1 MLVEDTTAFI
11 EQLEVRREDKRAEK
25 HRRRRAHAELDVL
38 RAEWE
43 TRTALEAV
51 RRMEQELASLTAPN
65 VASPG
70 RRLLEARRRRSLL
83 HRIESMRAR
92 ARAKQD
98 ERTVARERLRTL
110 DRFGSAEPP
119 APGAK
124 VFRLHSAQHHLE
136 CSERRF
142 ARLASSQVDLPVLVA
157 KKDGRS
163 WWWYADRFWWDD
175 DGLPARDVQVIVLDA
190 DLRARQRAQD
200 LAQARATLLDE
211 ERPLAETEH
220 VSQVVRFAV
229 WCRDRGRCVDCGT
242 AENVGFDEIL
252 PPEVGGSNAA
262 ANVELRC
269 RVCHERRALNQSRAR
284 VGRAQVDATSHVL

>member
-11 EQLEVRREDKRAEK
+11 EQLEVQRQDRRAEK
-25 HRRRRAHAELDVL
+25 RRRRRAQAEVAVL

-43 TRTALEAV
+43 ARVALEAV
-51 RRMEQELASLTAPN
+51 RKMEDELAQLPEPARTPR
-65 VASPG
+65 
-70 RRLLEARRRRSLL
+70 RRLLDARRRRALE
-83 HRIESMRAR
+83 HRIESMRRR

-98 ERTVARERLRTL
+98 ESLAARERLRQL
-110 DRFGSAEPP
+110 DGRGRGERP

-142 ARLASSQVDLPVLVA
+142 ARIASSQSELPVLVG
-157 KKDGRS
+157 KTEGRS

-175 DGLPARDVQVIVLDA
+175 DGLPARDVRIIVLDG

-200 LAQARATLLDE
+200 LADARAALLAE
-211 ERPLAETEH
+211 ERPVGGDAS
-220 VSQVVRFAV
+220 VSPLVRFAV
-229 WCRDRGRCVDCGT
+229 WCRDRGRCVDCGSP
-242 AENVGFDEIL
+242 ENLRFDEIV
-252 PPEVGGSNAA
+252 PPTAGGGKTS

-269 RVCHERRALNQSRAR
+269 DACRERRALNQSRAR
-284 VGRAQVDATSHVL
+284 VSRAQVAASHDL